1 MTVTVESARVGQGVR
16 LARRTYLFDLL
27 AILFLAVLPLLF
39 WWRLITPNP
48 ADASIL
54 KPGDLTD
61 QFLPQRLAI
70 AAQLQAGRFPFWN
83 PWINAG
89 QPFLGDTQ
97 AAILY
102 PINLI
107 LLLLGRSS
115 FRDFEYEI
123 IGHYAIAGIGVYLLA
138 SSLLSRYRAGRWGA
152 LVAAITFTYG
162 GYLTSYPALQPAV
175 IRSAVWLPWVLF
187 GLVRGA
193 DIPCYSNRRL
203 RSILPALPAYA
214 LSGAALAMAVLGGHP
229 QTIFYIFLIAGI
241 FTLYLAW
248 NKASSARR
256 LAWQPL
262 LGGIVCLFFGL
273 SLPAAF
279 LLPAVEFAQESV
291 RSKTSY
297 EFTTSYG
304 LPLKELFALLVPSVG
319 GGGSLYSGIV
329 PLLLALLALEMA
341 WSARRIQMRHN
352 TLLLWLALGVVG
364 LVVAFSGATF
374 VGSIAYLFLPGFAL
388 FRGHERLVILVNL
401 SIAMLAGEGA
411 AMLGSGLNRR
421 ASRQL
426 RGIARMLLLILAGA
440 VLLLL
445 LMFVTALA
453 PRPEGS
459 QIDVLLIHWYFLL
472 PPLVLGIGLIVARSR
487 GIRPRLVWWIALLG
501 LIIFDLFSLN
511 FQNDI
516 QDGYVDFGLP
526 YPPSPAAEYLQAQR
540 TAGNTFRISS
550 ESLLPADG
558 SSGMVYKLQDI
569 TGSDPLALD
578 RWETFNK
585 IVEGGRKLELLDV
598 GYIVT
603 KRDLNDSRYE
613 RVFSDGAINI
623 YRVIDPLGRAWF
635 VNKVEVPGD
644 EQATLQRLSERE
656 FDPRT
661 AALLPSSIKGGNP
674 ATFDSGSIS
683 AIKQSPGELSLQYR
697 AASPALLM
705 ISEIYDSGWRATI
718 DGTPLPVLRADYT
731 LMAVQVPAG
740 SHTLSLYYEP
750 QGWKLGLT
758 ISLVATGLLVLAVAT
773 GLLYRVNPRSS
784 KPSTMPATQ

>member
-1 MTVTVESARVGQGVR
+1 MTATVESTQVGQEIR
-16 LARRTYLFDLL
+16 LARRIYFYDIL

-102 PINLI
+102 PINLF

-138 SSLLSRYRAGRWGA
+138 ASLLSRYHAGRWGA

-175 IRSAVWLPWVLF
+175 LRSAVWLPWVLF
-187 GLVRGA
+187 GLVRCA
-193 DIPCYSNRRL
+193 AIPCYSDKRL
-203 RSILPALPAYA
+203 RSFLPALPAYA

-248 NKASSARR
+248 NRAASSRR

-329 PLLLALLALEMA
+329 PLLLAMLALMLA
-341 WSARRIQMRHN
+341 WSTRRIQMRHN
-352 TLLLWLALGVVG
+352 TLLLWLVLGVVG
-364 LVVAFSGATF
+364 LLVAFSGATF
-374 VGSIAYLFLPGFAL
+374 VGSVAYLFLPGFAL
-388 FRGHERLVILVNL
+388 FRGHERLVILVSL

-421 ASRQL
+421 SSRRL
-426 RGIARMLLLILAGA
+426 RGIARMLLVILTGA
-440 VLLLL
+440 ALLLGV
-445 LMFVTALA
+445 MFIAALA
-453 PRPEGS
+453 PKPEGS

-487 GIRPRLVWWIALLG
+487 GIRPRLVWWVALLG
-501 LIIFDLFSLN
+501 LVIFDLFSLN
-511 FQNDI
+511 FQSDI
-516 QDGYVDFGLP
+516 QDGYIDFGLP
-526 YPPSPAAEYLQAQR
+526 YLHSPAAEYLQAQR
-540 TAGNTFRISS
+540 DSGQLFRISS

-558 SSGMVYKLQDI
+558 SAGMVYRLQDI

-603 KRDLNDSRYE
+603 KRDLNDPRYE
-613 RVFSDGAINI
+613 RVFNDGDINI
-623 YRVIDPLGRAWF
+623 YRVIESPGRAWF
-635 VNKVEVPGD
+635 VNKIEVLAD

-661 AALLPSSIKGGNP
+661 TAILPHSLAEGNP
-674 ATFDSGSIS
+674 ASSGTGSIS
-683 AIKQSPGELSLQYR
+683 AIIQSSGELSLQYR
-697 AASPALLM
+697 TTAPSLLV
-705 ISEIYDSGWRATI
+705 ISEIYDTGWRAAI
-718 DGTPLPVLRADYT
+718 DGIPTRVMRADYT

-740 SHTLSLYYEP
+740 SHTLSLSYEP
-750 QGWKLGLT
+750 QSWKLGLA
-758 ISLVATGLLVLAVAT
+758 ISLVAIALLILVVVGGLFF
-773 GLLYRVNPRSS
+773 RVKPRSLRR
-784 KPSTMPATQ
+784 AAIHE